1 MTEERSGSHMKQQE
15 ERKGEKYRTGSKREA
30 REEETL
36 KQRKEGGEKGRVADN
51 GIC

>member
-1 MTEERSGSHMKQQE
+1 MKQQE
-15 ERKGEKYRTGSKREA
+15 ERKGKKYRTGSKRDG

-36 KQRKEGGEKGRVADN
+36 KQRKEGGKAEVKRRVNDN